1 MTKFG
6 RKETERSSIS
16 ILAVTSSCTAITS
29 QLPSWSAAVT
39 EVLEWAESIREGQ
52 ELLGPVFFL
61 DTRDPDGDV
70 EVHTVESLRR
80 DREAGLI

>member
-6 RKETERSSIS
+6 REDTERSSIS

-39 EVLEWAESIREGQ
+39 EALEWAESTRKGQ
-52 ELLGPVFFL
+52 ELLGPVFFF
-61 DTRDPDGDV
+61 DTRDPEGKV
-70 EVHTVESLRR
+70 EAHTVESLRR
-80 DREAGLI
+80 DRDLGFI